1 MDTPST
7 YADLSLITE
16 KAIDI
21 AYFVNK
27 IKGNGYSIVA
37 LDQEVTD
44 PKQIVTILLARKPKP
59 KN

>member
-16 KAIDI
+16 KAIDVT
-21 AYFVNK
+21 FLVNK
-27 IKGNGYSIVA
+27 IKLNGYSILA

-44 PKQIVTILLARKPKP
+44 PKQIVTILL
-59 KN
+59 